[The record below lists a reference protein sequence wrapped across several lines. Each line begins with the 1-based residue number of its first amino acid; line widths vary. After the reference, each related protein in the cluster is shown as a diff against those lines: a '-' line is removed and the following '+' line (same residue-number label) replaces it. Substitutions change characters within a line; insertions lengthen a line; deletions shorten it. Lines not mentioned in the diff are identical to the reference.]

1 MALPKGRSIVWAIY
15 AVALILLVSPLVD
28 LAGAIWPPRMG
39 EVSWRFGA
47 FGLTTGALVS
57 PILGLAMLKIGGVLL
72 EHRRFVRAVA
82 AVDLLLLLLLVAGL
96 AFFALDFLQLR
107 ATLAT
112 ASLGQY
118 DMAGFKAAVN
128 GVLEVI
134 VLAWMGGAGLKASAD
149 AGKGSAAHGGREEEG
164 LIVGMPRGQAARE
177 IL

>member
-28 LAGAIWPPRMG
+28 LVGAVWPPRLG

-47 FGLTTGALVS
+47 FGLATSALVS

-82 AVDLLLLLLLVAGL
+82 AVDLILLLLLLVGL

-107 ATLAT
+107 ATLA
-112 ASLGQY
+112 APSLAQY
-118 DMAGFKAAVN
+118 DMAGFKAGVN
-128 GVLEVI
+128 GVLELI
-134 VLAWMGGAGLKASAD
+134 VLAWMGVAGLRASSS
-149 AGKGSAAHGGREEEG
+149 GKGSAAHGGREEG
-164 LIVGMPRGQAARE
+164 LIVGMPKSQSAPK